1 MGYYNNKQ
9 TNKQMTN
16 NTEAKTQTI
25 AGVKV
30 TDKAATQIRIV
41 NAFIVIAI
49 NAFVMAN
56 GGWTQAFQGGVQ
68 NDAAQVTYTK

>member
-1 MGYYNNKQ
+1 MAYYNNKQ
-9 TNKQMTN
+9 TNKQMT

-30 TDKAATQIRIV
+30 TEGYARNFKVV
-41 NAFIVIAI
+41 NAVIVIAI
-49 NAFVMAN
+49 NAFVMSN
-56 GGWTQAFQGGVQ
+56 GGWSQAFQGGVQ

>member
-1 MGYYNNKQ
+1 MNKRE
-9 TNKQMTN
+9 TNMK
-16 NTEAKTQTI
+16 TI

-30 TDKAATQIRIV
+30 TNKAATQIRIV

-49 NAFVMAN
+49 NAFVHAN

-68 NDAAQVTYTK
+68 NDGAQVTYTK

>member
-1 MGYYNNKQ
+1 M
-9 TNKQMTN
+9 TNN

-30 TDKAATQIRIV
+30 TNKAATQIRIV

-49 NAFVMAN
+49 NAFVMSN
-56 GGWTQAFQGGVQ
+56 GGWTQMFQMS
-68 NDAAQVTYTK
+68 AQTGQAPITQTK